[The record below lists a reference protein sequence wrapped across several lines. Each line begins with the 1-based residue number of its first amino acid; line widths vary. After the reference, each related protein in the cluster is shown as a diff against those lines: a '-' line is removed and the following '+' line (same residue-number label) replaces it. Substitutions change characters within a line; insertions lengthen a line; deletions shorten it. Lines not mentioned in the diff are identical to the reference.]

1 MKGATIHS
9 TSPKRYSLSTIPVVP
24 SPGFLLSGRTSNA
37 PPPSATRG
45 GSPGEPKVTSEPK
58 VIWADAGNGTEM
70 LHARSKSVPVLH
82 MSVLIKFSP
91 ASMPRWLRFAD
102 AILKGKLCSASGNHS
117 AATSDPLHSFHRQD
131 QLLANARL
139 HRRMAGIGNDHICR
153 FGPGPSQF
161 IGAADRADHVVAA
174 LDRK

>member
-58 VIWADAGNGTEM
+58 VIWADAGGGTEM
-70 LHARSKSVPVLH
+70 LHARSKSIPVLH
-82 MSVLIKFSP
+82 MSVLLNFSP
-91 ASMPRWLRFAD
+91 ASIARWLRSDD
-102 AILKGKLCSASGNHS
+102 AILKGKLCSASGNHQQHLRS
-117 AATSDPLHSFHRQD
+117 PSFVPS
-131 QLLANARL
+131 
-139 HRRMAGIGNDHICR
+139 
-153 FGPGPSQF
+153 PGP
-161 IGAADRADHVVAA
+161 AA
-174 LDRK
+174 